1 MLRTES
7 KSSFNCWYTVN
18 FINSAFEVV
27 SGEVEADKDDSSSS
41 SSEKGVMKLL
51 SLTSR
56 PIKQVHVSK

>member
-27 SGEVEADKDDSSSS
+27 SGEVEADKEDS

-51 SLTSR
+51 SPSSR
-56 PIKQVHVSK
+56 PIKQVHASK

>member
-1 MLRTES
+1 MLHTES

-18 FINSAFEVV
+18 FINSVFEVV
-27 SGEVEADKDDSSSS
+27 SGEVEADKEDSSS